1 MGLFDQMKM
10 AQDLMKN
17 MDPEEL
23 KGLMAKANEAQA
35 AMREQVQAL
44 VEEEIA
50 KRGLIT
56 RQEVE
61 KMLRER
67 ND

>member
-1 MGLFDQMKM
+1 MKM